1 MAGERSQEEEEARFA
16 EAEPVWLAGRER
28 EMNLQVGFRA
38 VVGGDLPAPVV
49 LRATASA
56 VYRATVNGQ
65 FVGYGP
71 ARAAHGWF
79 RVDEWDLTS
88 HLRAGVNV
96 IGLEVA
102 GYNANSYYLLDQPSF
117 LQAEVLSAGKVIA
130 ATGEGR
136 ADFAAAPLAYRLQR
150 VARYS
155 FQRVFSEAYRLGP
168 ADLAWRQ
175 ASDLGAQWGARTAA
189 QPAVRLLP
197 RRVAAP
203 DFRVCPATAQV
214 GVGRF
219 QRFDPPVEPWRGRF
233 VTDVGPDYK
242 GFPESELEENP
253 SIEMQRLR
261 FEAGARDSAMPA
273 ALCLSAGEY
282 CLLDFG
288 VNLTGFARILV
299 KCQEQTRLL
308 LAFDE
313 VLTDG
318 DVDFKRL
325 GCVNLISYQLAPG
338 AYELESFEPY
348 TLRYLKLM
356 VLEGRCG
363 VEDPAV
369 RTYAC
374 GNAGRAE
381 FAAADPRLAQL
392 FEAGR
397 ETFRQNAVDI
407 FMDCPSRERAG
418 WLCDSFFTARAA
430 LDLTGETSVERN
442 FIENYL
448 LPETFPGVED
458 GMLPMCYPAEHR
470 DGTFIP
476 NWAMWFVIQLEE
488 YLARTGDRE
497 TVRKLRPRVSALLS
511 WLSRFRNEDGLLE
524 RLPSWVFIE
533 WSAAND
539 FVQDVSYPSNMLYA
553 GTLDAAAR
561 MYGAAEWAQEAEAL
575 RRAIRRRSFDGEFFV
590 DNAIRDGDA
599 LRETRNR
606 TETCQYYAFYF
617 DVATRED
624 HPDLWRKLVTEFGPR
639 RAERGLYPEVHPS
652 NSFIGN
658 MLRAEVLSRAGLA
671 QQQLDESADYLLYM
685 AERTGTLWENVDA
698 GASCNHG
705 FASHIC
711 HTLFRDILGVRKL
724 DRVNRRVVL
733 RFPRLEM
740 DWCAGA
746 LPVEEGEIRLRWER
760 KGEDEVAYSLAVPS
774 GYIVTVEDTPGLAV
788 AAAR

>member
-1 MAGERSQEEEEARFA
+1 MAAERSQEEQEARFGA
-16 EAEPVWLAGRER
+16 AEPIWLAGRER

-38 VVGGDLPAPVV
+38 VITGDLPAPVV
-49 LRATASA
+49 LRATAST
-56 VYRATVNGQ
+56 VYRATVNGE

-79 RVDEWDLTS
+79 RVDEWELTS
-88 HLRAGVNV
+88 HLRAGPNV
-96 IGLEVA
+96 IALEVA

-117 LQAEVLSAGKVIA
+117 LQAEVVSAGKVIA

-136 ADFAAAPLAYRLQR
+136 TDFAAAALTYRLQR

-155 FQRVFSEAYRLGP
+155 FQRVFSEAYRLAP
-168 ADLAWRQ
+168 ADLAWRE
-175 ASDLGAQWGARTAA
+175 APELGPGWAARTAA

-197 RRVAAP
+197 RGVPAP

-214 GVGRF
+214 GCGRF
-219 QRFDPPVEPWRGRF
+219 RWCEPPAEPWRGRF
-233 VTDVGPDYK
+233 VTGVGPGYK
-242 GFPESELEENP
+242 GFPESELEENA

-261 FEAGARDSAMPA
+261 FEAGGPEEEAPSAFH
-273 ALCLSAGEY
+273 LSAGEY
-282 CLLDFG
+282 RVLDFG
-288 VNLTGFARILV
+288 VNLTGFARMRV
-299 KCQEQTRLL
+299 RCRKPTRML

-325 GCVNLISYQLAPG
+325 GCINLISYRLAPG

-348 TLRYLKLM
+348 TLRYLKVM
-356 VLEGRCG
+356 VLEGDCELAEL
-363 VEDPAV
+363 VV

-374 GNAGRAE
+374 GGAERAQ
-381 FAAADPRLAQL
+381 FTAADPRLGQL

-397 ETFRQNAVDI
+397 ETFRQNAVDV

-430 LDLTGETSVERN
+430 RDLTGETSVERN
-442 FIENYL
+442 FVENYL
-448 LPETFPGVED
+448 LPESFPGVED
-458 GMLPMCYPAEHR
+458 GMLPMCYPADHG

-476 NWAMWFVIQLEE
+476 NWAMWFVLQLEE
-488 YLARTGDRE
+488 YLARTGDRG

-539 FVQDVSYPSNMLYA
+539 FVQDVSYPTNMLYA
-553 GTLDAAAR
+553 GALDAAAR
-561 MYGAAEWAQEAEAL
+561 MYEACEWAGEAEAV
-575 RRAIRRRSFDGEFFV
+575 RGAIRRRSFDGEFFV
-590 DNAIRDGDA
+590 DNAIREGGA
-599 LRETRNR
+599 LAKTRNR

-617 DVATRED
+617 DIATRED
-624 HPDLWRKLVTEFGPR
+624 HPGLWQKLVTEFGPH
-639 RAERGLYPEVHPS
+639 RAERGLHPDIYPS

-671 QQQLDESADYLLYM
+671 QQLLDESVDYLLYM
-685 AERTGTLWENVDA
+685 AERTGTLWENVHA
-698 GASCNHG
+698 EASCNHG

-711 HTLFRDILGVRKL
+711 HTLFRDVLGVRRL
-724 DRVNRRVVL
+724 DPVNRRVAL
-733 RFPRLEM
+733 RFPRLDL

-746 LPVEEGEIRLRWER
+746 LPVEGGEIRLRWER
-760 KGEDEVAYSLAVPS
+760 KAEGEVACSLAAPPE
-774 GYIVTVEDTPGLAV
+774 YTVTVEDTPGLTV
-788 AAAR
+788 VVMR